1 MSKEAFLFRA
11 REQDTPHHVS
21 QATIEKLMV
30 HTGLSKTAVL
40 HQALRDF
47 ADAYLP
53 RLDDNNPALT
63 AGEREAIVFS
73 RRLPIDSL
81 QKN

>member
-1 MSKEAFLFRA
+1 VSKEAMLFRV
-11 REQDTPHHVS
+11 REKDTPHHVS
-21 QATIEKLMV
+21 QATIEKLMA

-53 RLDDNNPALT
+53 RLDENDPSVT
-63 AGEREAIVFS
+63 PGEREAIVFS
-73 RRLPIDSL
+73 RRLSTDL
-81 QKN
+81 QQKD